1 MDSEIIPFSDI
12 GAQVQQM
19 EPSLMQ
25 AIGDVLR
32 SSKFI
37 NGPAVEQFEHLFAE
51 FCTSKF
57 AIGVGSGTDALRFA
71 LIACGVKQGD
81 IVITVPNTFIAT
93 SEAITQAGAIPVFV
107 DVDEATFNMSGKKL
121 NEYLETNCFVDRV
134 TAQTIHRSTGR
145 EVRAVVPVHLYGQ
158 MADMDE
164 IGRIA
169 DRYGLMIIEDACQA
183 HGASYYSKEKG
194 CWLRAGTIG
203 KAAAFSFYPG
213 KNLGAFGEAG
223 AVTTNDHA
231 VAETVKMLRDHG
243 QLKKYFHEVEGYNGR
258 LDTIQAAVLN
268 VKIRYLERWNR
279 QRRERAEVYN
289 ALLEEISTI
298 DTPMEPLWARS
309 VYHLYVIRTAHRDM
323 LQGFLKEQG
332 IETGLHYP
340 VPLHLQKA
348 YSALGYRTG
357 SLPVSEKLSKEILS
371 LPMFP
376 TLSEQQQERVAQSI
390 RLFYREYLFRTKQD
404 DWER

>member
-1 MDSEIIPFSDI
+1 MDSDIIPFSDI
-12 GAQVQQM
+12 NAQVQQM
-19 EPSLMQ
+19 ETSLMQ

-37 NGPAVEQFEHLFAE
+37 SGPAVEQFEHLFAE
-51 FCTSKF
+51 FCTCRF

-71 LIACGVKQGD
+71 LIASGVKQGD
-81 IVITVPNTFIAT
+81 MVITVPNTFIAT

-107 DVDEATFNMSGKKL
+107 DVDETTFNMSGKKL
-121 NEYLETNCFVDRV
+121 NEYLESNCFVDEV
-134 TAQTIHRSTGR
+134 TAQTIHTPTGR
-145 EVRAVVPVHLYGQ
+145 AVSAVVPVHLYGQ

-169 DRYGLMIIEDACQA
+169 DKYGLMIIEDACQA
-183 HGASYYSKEKG
+183 HGASYYSKERG
-194 CWLRAGTIG
+194 SWLRAGTIG

-223 AVTTNDHA
+223 AVTTNDPA
-231 VAETVKMLRDHG
+231 IAETVKMLRDHG
-243 QLKKYFHEVEGYNGR
+243 QIKKYFHEMEGYNGR

-279 QRRERAEVYN
+279 LRRERAEAYN
-289 ALLEEISTI
+289 ALLEDISPI
-298 DTPMEPLWARS
+298 ITPLEPLWARS

-340 VPLHLQKA
+340 VPLHQQKA
-348 YSALGYRTG
+348 YRALGYRTG
-357 SLPVSEKLSKEILS
+357 SFPVSEKLSKEILS

-376 TLSEQQQERVAQSI
+376 SLTEQQQEKVAQSI
-390 RLFYREYLFRTKQD
+390 RLFSREYLPPKNQK
-404 DWER
+404 

>member
-1 MDSEIIPFSDI
+1 MDSDIIPFSDI
-12 GAQVQQM
+12 SSQVQLM
-19 EPSLMQ
+19 EDSLMN
-25 AIGDVLR
+25 AIGEVLR
-32 SSKFI
+32 SAKFI
-37 NGPAVEQFEHLFAE
+37 SGPAVEQFEQLFAE
-51 FCTSKF
+51 FCTCRF

-71 LIACGVKQGD
+71 LIASGVKQGD
-81 IVITVPNTFIAT
+81 MVITVPNTFIAT

-107 DVDEATFNMSGKKL
+107 DVDETTFNMSVKKL
-121 NEYLETNCFVDRV
+121 DEFLESNCFVDEI
-134 TAQTIHRSTGR
+134 TAQTIHTPTGR
-145 EVRAVVPVHLYGQ
+145 AVSAVVPVHLYGQ
-158 MADMDE
+158 MTDMDE

-169 DRYGLMIIEDACQA
+169 DKYGLMIIEDACQA

-223 AVTTNDHA
+223 AVTTNDPA
-231 VAETVKMLRDHG
+231 LAETVKMLRDHG
-243 QLKKYFHEVEGYNGR
+243 QIKKYFHEMEGYNGR

-279 QRRERAEVYN
+279 LRREHAEAYN
-289 ALLEEISTI
+289 ALLENMSPII
-298 DTPMEPLWARS
+298 TPLEPLWARS

-348 YSALGYRTG
+348 YRALGYRTR
-357 SLPVSEKLSKEILS
+357 SFPVSEKLSKEILS

-376 TLSEQQQERVAQSI
+376 SLTEEQQERVAQSI
-390 RLFYREYLFRTKQD
+390 MLFSREYLPPVNQK
-404 DWER
+404 